1 MNQATIGKFIAQ
13 KRKEKNLTQEQFA
26 QKIGVSNKTVSK
38 WECGKCMPDYGIIES
53 VCQELS
59 VTMSE
64 LMDGETK
71 AEDSVRVYDNQ
82 QILEML
88 ARVQELEKQKHTLV
102 GILLIVMGIA
112 LLTLS
117 QTVGGTAVRDLI
129 SGVILGLSIVG
140 MMAGIFI
147 VGQTLAKR

>member
-26 QKIGVSNKTVSK
+26 QRLGVSNKTVSK
-38 WECGKCMPDYGIIES
+38 WECGKCMPDYGIVES
-53 VCQELS
+53 VCQELGI
-59 VTMSE
+59 TLSE